1 MIEVKNM
8 LETHFIKPI
17 QSNRLKQFNLSGIS
31 NLQTA
36 TEGIKYS
43 GSKMRLL
50 PYILSIIKTLKVKS
64 VFDGFS
70 GTTRVSQ
77 ALANNGFQVIS
88 NDVSCWSRVF
98 GECYL
103 KGKATIKLQ
112 EKINY
117 LNSLKGKEGWFT
129 KHYGGE
135 ANKGLSIQADGKKKI
150 WQIHNTK
157 KLDSIR
163 SAIDSIAENKIEHSI
178 LLTSLILALDKVD
191 NTLGHYAS
199 YLRKWSPRS
208 FNTLKL
214 KMPLIEHTHN
224 KHQVMNKDIFK
235 VLPKVQADL
244 SYFDPP
250 YGSNNVK
257 MPPSR
262 VRYASYYHIWTTI
275 CLNDKPEL
283 AGKTNRRADCG
294 DQVSASVFEEFRKN
308 KDGKLIALQAL
319 EKLIKDCPSPYI
331 LLSYSNGG
339 RAGKKEICEVIKN
352 QCNKAKVFSINY
364 TRNVMSGM
372 CWTEDW
378 KKEKEEKHKE
388 FLFLMEK

>member
-1 MIEVKNM
+1 M
-8 LETHFIKPI
+8 LETNLIKQI
-17 QSNRLKQFNLSGIS
+17 QRDDSKQFDEPT
-31 NLQTA
+31 LQTA

-43 GSKMRLL
+43 GSKMKLL
-50 PYILSIIKTLKVKS
+50 PYILSIIKALPVKC

-77 ALANNGFQVIS
+77 ALAKNSCHVIS
-88 NDVSCWSRVF
+88 NDLACWSKVF

-103 KGKATIKLQ
+103 KGKVTVKLQ

-129 KHYGGE
+129 KHYGGQS
-135 ANKGLSIQADGKKKI
+135 NKGLSVQKDGKKRI

-163 SAIDSIAENKIEHSI
+163 PAIDNIAENKIEHSV

-199 YLRKWSPRS
+199 YLREWAPRS
-208 FNTLKL
+208 FNDLQL
-214 KMPLIEHTHN
+214 KMPLIERTHN
-224 KHQVMNKDIFK
+224 KHQVMNKNIFK
-235 VLPKVQADL
+235 VLPKIQADL

-250 YGSNNVK
+250 YGSNNEK

-262 VRYASYYHIWTTI
+262 VRYASYYHIWTTV

-283 AGKTNRRADCG
+283 TGQTNRRADCG
-294 DQVSASVFEEFRKN
+294 DRVSPNVFEEFRKN
-308 KDGKLIALQAL
+308 KAGKFIALQAL
-319 EKLIKDCPSPYI
+319 ERLIKECLTPYI

-339 RAGKKEICEVIKN
+339 RVGKKEICEIIEN
-352 QCNKAKVFSINY
+352 QCKKAQVFSIDY

-372 CWTEDW
+372 RWTHRW
-378 KKEKEEKHKE
+378 TKEKEEKHTE